1 MDILAGALTDTFW
14 FLVVFTVLVFV
25 HELGHFL
32 VARRYGVGVE
42 VFSIGFGP
50 EIRGWTDSKGT
61 RWKISGIPLGGY
73 VKFCGDSG
81 AASQPDERV
90 KAEMENT
97 EGAESGQWL
106 TPEERE
112 ASYHFKPVGQ
122 RAAVSAAGPLA
133 NLAFAVLVL
142 AGLFMAV
149 GQPFTPAVV
158 GEITPDSAA
167 EAAGFMP
174 GDKVLDID
182 GSTIERFEDMQQI
195 VRLNAGSEIQAIVL
209 RDGEELVL
217 SATPRVTE
225 LTDRFGNVQK
235 IGLLG
240 ISRSGVEYVRHGPT
254 AAVWYAARET
264 ISIASV
270 TLKAVGQMIAGTRTT
285 EELGG
290 PLRIAKMSGDMASE
304 GAVAVIWFIAV
315 LSINLGLINLFPIPM
330 LDGGHLLFQFFEA
343 VRDRPLNER
352 IQEYGFRI
360 GIAMVLTLMLFA
372 TWNDLVNL
380 RVFDFFANL
389 TS

>member
-133 NLAFAVLVL
+133 RATIADWLSSAMRISARFGTMMGVS
-142 AGLFMAV
+142 
-149 GQPFTPAVV
+149 
-158 GEITPDSAA
+158 SAA
-167 EAAGFMP
+167 RSARSWRTA
-174 GDKVLDID
+174 
-182 GSTIERFEDMQQI
+182 
-195 VRLNAGSEIQAIVL
+195 
-209 RDGEELVL
+209 L
-217 SATPRVTE
+217 S
-225 LTDRFGNVQK
+225 
-235 IGLLG
+235 
-240 ISRSGVEYVRHGPT
+240 S
-254 AAVWYAARET
+254 AR
-264 ISIASV
+264 
-270 TLKAVGQMIAGTRTT
+270 
-285 EELGG
+285 
-290 PLRIAKMSGDMASE
+290 
-304 GAVAVIWFIAV
+304 
-315 LSINLGLINLFPIPM
+315 
-330 LDGGHLLFQFFEA
+330 
-343 VRDRPLNER
+343 
-352 IQEYGFRI
+352 
-360 GIAMVLTLMLFA
+360 
-372 TWNDLVNL
+372 
-380 RVFDFFANL
+380 
-389 TS
+389 